1 MVFLWHKQM
10 SQERSSRDMNRC
22 PRKEVVPRAN
32 ESTIM
37 QNQLENKFWS
47 ACTLL
52 GSETRCSHSYY
63 SEYIGDFWNFIW
75 FNWYSLF
82 LEFSIKWGNKL
93 CSSNMQQMPLGPAL
107 RNSFSFSHQ
116 SLAHKVLFCL
126 ENVSTCFWPFQVPV
140 ILPETIH
147 VEKPFREAF
156 LFRFLFSPMSFLSSQ
171 IPPTPTDN
179 F

>member
-1 MVFLWHKQM
+1 MYCDGLWCFYGMQI
-10 SQERSSRDMNRC
+10 C
-22 PRKEVVPRAN
+22 PKKEVVPRGN
-32 ESTIM
+32 ELTII

-52 GSETRCSHSYY
+52 GSETRCSHFYKL
-63 SEYIGDFWNFIW
+63 EYMGDFWSFIG

-93 CSSNMQQMPLGPAL
+93 CSSNMQQMPSGSAL

-116 SLAHKVLFCL
+116 SLAHKVLFGLDMCPH
-126 ENVSTCFWPFQVPV
+126 VSDPPRSQWFFQKQFT
-140 ILPETIH
+140 LGNLSE
-147 VEKPFREAF
+147 R
-156 LFRFLFSPMSFLSSQ
+156 LFYLDSSSHQWVSSQ